1 MSHTSLSPRALARI
15 AGALYLVNIV
25 LGAYA
30 IGYVPSVVGH
40 DVHSHELLFRTGIS
54 AHVVVTLTNV
64 PLAVIFYELF
74 KVVNRRLAL
83 LNVFFTL
90 VATAVEITD
99 VVSQLATLSA
109 AHSAGYDI
117 STIFF
122 GFDILVLGY
131 LVFVSTF
138 MPRAIGVLL
147 LVDAASYVVYAFSD
161 ILAPGFAAHLVP
173 WVQLPALAGEGSL
186 TVWLLV
192 VGLNSQRWQR
202 WQEQHV

>member
-1 MSHTSLSPRALARI
+1 MSPTSLSPRTLARI
-15 AGALYLVNIV
+15 AGALYLFNIV

-40 DVHSHELLFRTGIS
+40 DVQSHELLFRTGIA

-90 VATAVEITD
+90 VATAIEVAD
-99 VVSQLATLSA
+99 VVSQLGTLSA

-138 MPRAIGVLL
+138 MPRAVGVLL
-147 LVDAASYVVYAFSD
+147 IVDAVAYVVYAFSD

-192 VGLNSQRWQR
+192 VGLNSQRWHA
-202 WQEQHV
+202 WKEQPA

>member
-1 MSHTSLSPRALARI
+1 MSPTSLSPRPLARI
-15 AGALYLVNIV
+15 AGALYLFNIV

-40 DVHSHELLFRTGIS
+40 DVQSHELLFRTGIA

-90 VATAVEITD
+90 VATAIEVAD

-138 MPRAIGVLL
+138 MPRAVGVLL
-147 LVDAASYVVYAFSD
+147 IVDAVAYVVYAFSD

-186 TVWLLV
+186 TVWLLI
-192 VGLNSQRWQR
+192 VGLNSQRWHA
-202 WQEQHV
+202 WKEQPS

>member
-1 MSHTSLSPRALARI
+1 MSYTPLSPRALARI

-40 DVHSHELLFRTGIS
+40 DVQSHELLFRTGIA

-74 KVVNRRLAL
+74 KVVSRRLAL

-90 VATAVEITD
+90 VATAVEVAD
-99 VVSQLATLSA
+99 VVSQLATLTT
-109 AHSAGYDI
+109 AHSAGYDV

-122 GFDILVLGY
+122 GFDILILGY
-131 LVFVSTF
+131 LVFVSTL

-147 LVDAASYVVYAFSD
+147 LVDAVAYVVYAFSD

-192 VGLNSQRWQR
+192 VGVNAERWQR
-202 WQEQHV
+202 WSQQQA